1 MADQVRDA
9 VVPLLPGVER
19 PSRYV
24 DGEWNAALTE
34 KAGKRAAGYRAV
46 LAYPD
51 VYDVGMANQAVQIL
65 YARLNALDW
74 ATCER
79 VFVPW
84 TDMADAMRRE
94 SVPLYALESFDP
106 VREFDLVGITLP
118 HELTYT
124 NVLELL
130 DLAMIPLHAN
140 ERGDD
145 DPLVVGGGPCAYNPE
160 PVAAFFDAIVIGD
173 GEDAIVDVAT
183 AHRRMKEA
191 GATREEILEGL
202 RSIPG
207 VYVPSHGRI
216 RTVRRAVADLRGYRA
231 PVCPVVPYADVVHDR
246 VTVEVTRGCAR
257 GCRFCQ
263 AGMIYRP
270 IRERAADDI
279 VRDAMAALRCTG
291 YDEVSLTS
299 LSTADHSQ
307 FVEVLRRLGRRLHG
321 TDVTLS
327 VPSLRADALTP
338 DVARLLGAA
347 KRTGLTLA
355 PEAGTQ
361 RLRDAI
367 NKNVTEDGLLDTVRR
382 AFGNGWRRVKLY
394 FMIGLPTETE
404 EDVLAIASLAARVL
418 EAARD
423 SVPSK
428 ERGSVRVAV
437 SVSTFVP
444 KPHTPFQW
452 EAQVPLDE
460 VKRRQALLQGAM
472 PRRGVELSYHDAE
485 TSFVEAVLARG
496 GREVAGAVEE
506 AWRRGARFDAWS
518 EQFSFGRWLEAFE
531 SAGVDAHA
539 IANRE
544 RDPFDELPWSHIES
558 GVSTAYLRMER
569 QRAYAG
575 ETTPDCTFA
584 GCTGCGVCGALG
596 VSNVIA
602 GGVRV

>member
-1 MADQVRDA
+1 MADGVREA
-9 VVPLLPGVER
+9 VLGLLAGVEQ

-24 DGEWNAALTE
+24 DREWNAVRPADS
-34 KAGKRAAGYRAV
+34 RAAYRAV

-51 VYDVGMANQAVQIL
+51 VYDVGMANQALQIL

-74 ATCER
+74 VTCER

-84 TDMADAMRRE
+84 ADMADAMRE
-94 SVPLYALESFDP
+94 ASIPLYALESFDP
-106 VREFDLVGITLP
+106 VKRFDLVGITLP
-118 HELTYT
+118 HELAYT

-130 DLAMIPLHAN
+130 DLAGIPLHA
-140 ERGDD
+140 EDRGGG
-145 DPLVVGGGPCAYNPE
+145 DPLVIGGGPCAYNPE
-160 PVAAFFDAIVIGD
+160 PLAPFFDAVVVGD
-173 GEDAIVDVAT
+173 GEDAIVEIVT
-183 AHRRMKEA
+183 AHREMRDA
-191 GATREEILEGL
+191 GATRMEVLERL
-202 RSIPG
+202 RHVRG
-207 VYVPSHGRI
+207 TYVPSKGRT
-216 RTVRRAVADLRGYRA
+216 RVVRRAVRDLRSYPA
-231 PVCPVVPYADVVHDR
+231 PRCPVVPYVDVIHDR
-246 VTVEVTRGCAR
+246 VTVEVARGCAR

-270 IRERAADDI
+270 VRERSADDV

-307 FVEVLRRLGRRLHG
+307 FADVLRRLGRRLQS

-361 RLRDAI
+361 RLRDVV
-367 NKNVTEDGLLDTVRR
+367 NKNVTDDGLLETVQR
-382 AFGNGWRRVKLY
+382 AFENGWRRVKLY
-394 FMIGLPTETE
+394 FMIGLPTETDD
-404 EDVLAIASLAARVL
+404 DVLAIAGLTARVV
-418 EAARD
+418 ESARTA
-423 SVPSK
+423 VPPK

-452 EAQVPLDE
+452 EAQPPLEE
-460 VKRRQALLQGAM
+460 VRRRQALLRDAM
-472 PRRGVELSYHDAE
+472 PRRGVELAYHDAE

-496 GREVAGAVEE
+496 SREVASAVED
-506 AWRRGARFDAWS
+506 AWRQGARFDAWS
-518 EQFSFGRWLEAFE
+518 EEFSFERWVAAFE
-531 SAGVDAHA
+531 RTGVDAAA
-539 IANRE
+539 IANRT
-544 RDPFDELPWSHIES
+544 RDLHEDLPWSHISS
-558 GVSTAYLRMER
+558 GVSDAYLRAER
-569 QRAYAG
+569 LRAHAG

-602 GGVRV
+602 GGVRG